1 MSRLVLSASKPHCR
15 TKANSICQP
24 FWTTWLFRQM
34 LSYSGKEWNLKRNE
48 DLSIL
53 SHVENK
59 HAQGLLFLINPCHIC
74 SFAWISSTSSKI
86 LLYVFKCLNNLAPG
100 YLTELVIPYNPTRA
114 LRSETANLLTV
125 PSVRT
130 KTYGERRFDKAASTL
145 WNNLPSQLRNAKN
158 IECFKRL
165 LKTHLF
171 RQAYDL

>member
-1 MSRLVLSASKPHCR
+1 MDVNQLVK
-15 TKANSICQP
+15 T
-24 FWTTWLFRQM
+24 
-34 LSYSGKEWNLKRNE
+34 
-48 DLSIL
+48 
-53 SHVENK
+53 NK
-59 HAQGLLFLINPCHIC
+59 
-74 SFAWISSTSSKI
+74 KI

-145 WNNLPSQLRNAKN
+145 WNNLPC
-158 IECFKRL
+158 IECFNRL